1 MGCIWEK
8 SRAIFERPFGKLKVL
23 VIGPKKPH
31 FFETACARVFSELGC
46 TVRQIDNKP
55 ERWWLGNRDWYQL
68 SQPERLAQDSLA
80 SFEAYQIAKQFKPD
94 LIFLC
99 KAENIRSEVYT
110 LLKRE
115 IGCKVAVWYVDNPFH
130 ANVSSYQALR
140 TIQKADFY
148 FIWAKYL
155 IDPLISAGARN
166 VFFLPFAYDPVS
178 YPHDLFLEPDD
189 CNRWKSDICFVGTWD
204 LDREKALEPLAGN
217 KFDLAI
223 YGQGWK
229 KFLKPESSLK
239 KHVRMDSIWLEDT
252 TRAFKG
258 AKLVLNLL
266 RQHNWK
272 GHNFRTMEAAGIGGG
287 VLATP
292 WTQDQA
298 EILFKENSEILCF
311 HGKAP
316 TPNMISDWLAN
327 PEKLAA
333 IAKSA
338 QARVLREHLLK
349 HRIREILDVVSS
361 KIMG

>member
-8 SRAIFERPFGKLKVL
+8 GCTIFKRSSGKLKVL
-23 VIGPKKPH
+23 VIGPKKPY

-55 ERWWLGNRDWYQL
+55 ERWWLGKRDWFRL
-68 SQPERLAQDSLA
+68 SQPERWVQDTIA
-80 SFEAYQIAKQFKPD
+80 SFEVYQFAKQFKPD
-94 LIFLC
+94 LVFLC
-99 KAENIRSEVYT
+99 KAENIRSEVFT

-115 IGCKVAVWYVDNPFH
+115 IGCKVIVWYVDNPFH

-140 TIQKADFY
+140 AIQKADFY

-155 IDPLISAGARN
+155 IDPLISAGATN

-178 YPHDLFLEPDD
+178 YPRDLILDSKD
-189 CNRWKSDICFVGTWD
+189 LIRWKSDVCFVGTWD
-204 LDREKALEPLAGN
+204 TNREKALESLAGSE
-217 KFDLAI
+217 FELAI

-229 KFLKPESSLK
+229 TFLKPDSPLK
-239 KHVRMDSIWLEDT
+239 KHVRADSIWLEDT

-258 AKLVLNLL
+258 AKIVLNLL

-287 VLATP
+287 ALATP
-292 WTQDQA
+292 WTKDQA
-298 EILFKENSEILCF
+298 ETLFKENSEILCF
-311 HGKAP
+311 YGNAP
-316 TPNMISDWLAN
+316 TSKIISDWLAE

-333 IAKSA
+333 IAKA
-338 QARVLREHLLK
+338 GQVRVFREHLLQ
-349 HRIREILDVVSS
+349 HRIREILDVVSTGKKS
-361 KIMG
+361 